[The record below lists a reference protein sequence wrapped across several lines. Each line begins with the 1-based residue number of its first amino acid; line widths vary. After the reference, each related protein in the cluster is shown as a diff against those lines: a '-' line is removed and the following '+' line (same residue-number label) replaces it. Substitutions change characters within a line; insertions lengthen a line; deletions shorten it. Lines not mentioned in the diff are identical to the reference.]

1 MSRTRATGSV
11 TYRTEAAMS
20 VRAFSLSDPPTATS
34 ALPLPKRFGTA
45 VPSMSQT

>member
-20 VRAFSLSDPPTATS
+20 VRAFSMSDPPTATS
-34 ALPLPKRFGTA
+34 ALPLPKRLGTA
-45 VPSMSQT
+45 VPSMSHT